1 MDLSPVLRELSKP
14 ATLQVLSDA
23 SLAYDVEAKAKQA
36 RAEAGGGA
44 LLKSPSPVD
53 VPGLLRIR
61 AADVLRELGVATTFL
76 SHSPFREVAQLWAH
90 VRYCATLRHT
100 GRGLLSLTDYA
111 ATDVVHHHKVAQSEQ
126 LGVGLALV
134 VTRAVLGRRHPGC
147 DFRAVDAD
155 VALAAGYVD
164 ELPGEEVVNA
174 SETRKRPDYFLI
186 GRHRGKV
193 RVVVLECKGTHQS
206 RSHVIEQLGTACLQL
221 RTVAI
226 GRRRLYGLMVGSQL
240 SRSGIT
246 SYVLDPP
253 GDDELWE
260 GSEEELDA
268 LLEQEPDQLD
278 WSTVSP
284 ATPSSANATAAAAP
298 ASPDGT
304 QEPEPPAP
312 YSIPPARS
320 GWFTQVLAR
329 STAAKVLMYAGDSS
343 AAATYLT
350 PRQRGFDANMIP
362 ALEEEWPD
370 SRATTMPLPRGPVVT
385 GTSFRM
391 PLADGSMLEVF
402 RGVERQLHLD
412 LTEGRFLAYQRR
424 AGILRQWWHAR
435 GRHLSGETVS
445 VGNDGTALVIRI
457 VDRRG
462 E

>member
-1 MDLSPVLRELSKP
+1 
-14 ATLQVLSDA
+14 
-23 SLAYDVEAKAKQA
+23 LAFDVEAKAKQA
-36 RAEAGGGA
+36 QAESGAGT

-53 VPGLLRIR
+53 VPELLRVR

-90 VRYCATLRHT
+90 VRYCATLQHT
-100 GRGLLSLTDYA
+100 DRGLMSLTDYA

-134 VTRAVLGRRHPGC
+134 VTRAVLGRRHAGC
-147 DFRAVDAD
+147 DFRVVDAD

-164 ELPGEEVVNA
+164 ELPGEEVVNT
-174 SETRKRPDYFLI
+174 SETKKRPDYFLI
-186 GRHRGKV
+186 GRRRGKV
-193 RVVVLECKGTHQS
+193 HVVVLECKGTHQS

-226 GRRRLYGLMVGSQL
+226 GRRRLYGLMVGSRL

-253 GDDELWE
+253 GDDELWQ

-268 LLEQEPDQLD
+268 LLDREPEQLD
-278 WSTVSP
+278 WSPVPPTAQP
-284 ATPSSANATAAAAP
+284 RNPGGAESA
-298 ASPDGT
+298 DGEA
-304 QEPEPPAP
+304 EPEPPAP
-312 YSIPPARS
+312 YSIPSERS

-329 STAAKVLMYAGDSS
+329 STAAKVLMYAGDNS
-343 AAATYLT
+343 AAAHYLT
-350 PRQRGFDANMIP
+350 PRQRGFDSNMIP
-362 ALEEEWPD
+362 ELEQDWPD
-370 SRATTMPLPRGPVVT
+370 SMAATMTLPQGPVVT
-385 GTSFRM
+385 GTRLRM
-391 PLADGSMLEVF
+391 PLPGGSSLEVF
-402 RGVERQLHLD
+402 RGLERQLHRD

-424 AGILRQWWHAR
+424 AGILRQWWRSR
-435 GRHLSGETVS
+435 GRHLAGGALS

-457 VDRRG
+457 VDRHG